1 MRVQIVDPSA
11 FTPPYDHALSAA
23 LARAGADVELI
34 TSRFAYGAVAP
45 PDGYV
50 LREDFYR
57 HARGA
62 AGSRVRSLT
71 KLAEHVPDMLRY
83 RTVAR
88 GADVVHF
95 QWLDVQWLDR
105 LLLPRRPLVLTAHDL
120 LPREPRPGQVG
131 AQRRLYD
138 AVDALVVHSEYG
150 REQLVRELGLDPGKV
165 HVIHHGAFEH
175 LARLPS
181 TPLVSELEQVA
192 GPVVLFFG
200 LLRPY
205 KGVDVLLEAWRDVP
219 AGGAELWIVG
229 RPRMD
234 IAPLLASAPPGVR
247 FVSRYVPDTE
257 LASYFRRADVVVLPY
272 SRTDR
277 FDQSGVLATA
287 LAFAKPVVLSD
298 VGGFGEVAATGAG
311 VLVQPG
317 DVGSL
322 SAALRRVLGDAG
334 ERSRLAEAA
343 RAAAAGPYSW
353 DEAARRTLDVY
364 RGLTSA
370 REAAAPQSAPS

>member
-1 MRVQIVDPSA
+1 MRVQVVDPSA

-34 TSRFAYGAVAP
+34 TSRFAYGSVAA
-45 PDGYV
+45 PDGYA
-50 LREDFYR
+50 LREHFYR

-62 AGSRVRSLT
+62 TGSRVRSLS

-83 RTVAR
+83 RHVAR
-88 GADVVHF
+88 DADVVHF

-105 LLLPRRPLVLTAHDL
+105 LLLPGAPLVLTAHDL
-120 LPREPRPGQVG
+120 LPREPRPGQVA

-150 REQLVRELGLDPGKV
+150 RGQLVRGLGLDPGKV

-181 TPLVSELEQVA
+181 QPLAAELEQVA

-205 KGVDVLLEAWRDVP
+205 KGVDVLLEAWRGMP
-219 AGGAELWIVG
+219 AGAELWIVG

-247 FVSRYVPDTE
+247 FISRYVPDAE

-272 SRTDR
+272 SRTER

-311 VLVQPG
+311 VLVEPG

-322 SAALRRVLGDAG
+322 TAALGRLLGDEA
-334 ERSRLAEAA
+334 ERARLAQAA
-343 RAAAAGPYSW
+343 REAAAGPYSW
-353 DEAARRTLDVY
+353 DEAARRTLHVY
-364 RGLTSA
+364 RGLTGA
-370 REAAAPQSAPS
+370 RDGAAAQSAPS

>member
-1 MRVQIVDPSA
+1 MRVQVVDPSA
-11 FTPPYDHALSAA
+11 FTPPYDHALCAA

-34 TSRFAYGAVAP
+34 TSRFAYGSVAA

-50 LREDFYR
+50 LREHFYR

-62 AGSRVRSLT
+62 AGGRLRSLT

-83 RTVAR
+83 RRVSRVAN
-88 GADVVHF
+88 VVHF

-120 LPREPRPGQVG
+120 LPREPRPGQVS

-138 AVDALVVHSEYG
+138 AVDGLVVHSEYG
-150 REQLVRELGLDPGKV
+150 RAQLVQELGLDPRTV

-175 LARLPS
+175 LARLAPQ
-181 TPLVSELEQVA
+181 PLSAELERVD

-205 KGVDVLLEAWRDVP
+205 KGLDVLLDAWRKVP
-219 AGGAELWIVG
+219 AGAELWIVG

-234 IAPLLASAPPGVR
+234 IAALRAGAPPGVR
-247 FVSRYVPDTE
+247 FISRYVSDAE
-257 LASYFRRADVVVLPY
+257 LASFFRRAEIVVLPY
-272 SRTDR
+272 TRTDR

-287 LAFAKPVVLSD
+287 LAFATPTVLSD

-311 VLVQPG
+311 LVVAPG
-317 DVGSL
+317 DA
-322 SAALRRVLGDAG
+322 AALATA
-334 ERSRLAEAA
+334 LAELLRDEDRRTRMAQAA
-343 RAAAAGPYSW
+343 ATAAAGPYSW
-353 DEAARRTLDVY
+353 DEAARRTLKLYEEVTGTADP
-364 RGLTSA
+364 
-370 REAAAPQSAPS
+370 AAPQSAPS

>member
-1 MRVQIVDPSA
+1 MRVQVVDPSA

-23 LARAGADVELI
+23 LARAGAAVELI
-34 TSRFAYGAVAP
+34 TSRFAYGSVAA
-45 PDGYV
+45 PDGYA
-50 LREDFYR
+50 LREHFYR
-57 HARGA
+57 HVRGA
-62 AGSRVRSLT
+62 AGSRVRSLS

-83 RTVAR
+83 RQVAR
-88 GADVVHF
+88 DADVVHF

-105 LLLPRRPLVLTAHDL
+105 FLLPRRPLVLTAHDL
-120 LPREPRPGQVG
+120 LPRESRPGQVG

-150 REQLVRELGLDPGKV
+150 RGNLVQALGLDPRKV
-165 HVIHHGAFEH
+165 HVVHHGAFEH
-175 LARLPS
+175 LTRLRS
-181 TPLVSELEQVA
+181 QPLAAELEQVA

-205 KGVDVLLEAWRDVP
+205 KGVDVLLDAWREVP
-219 AGGAELWIVG
+219 AGAELWIVG

-247 FVSRYVPDTE
+247 FISRYVSDAE
-257 LASYFRRADVVVLPY
+257 LAAYFRRADVVALPY
-272 SRTDR
+272 SRTER

-311 VLVQPG
+311 VLVSP
-317 DVGSL
+317 
-322 SAALRRVLGDAG
+322 GDAG
-334 ERSRLAEAA
+334 ALAAAIGRLLGDDAERSRMAQAA
-343 RAAAAGPYSW
+343 ATAAAGPYSW

-364 RGLTSA
+364 RELTATSDGT
-370 REAAAPQSAPS
+370 AAQSAPS